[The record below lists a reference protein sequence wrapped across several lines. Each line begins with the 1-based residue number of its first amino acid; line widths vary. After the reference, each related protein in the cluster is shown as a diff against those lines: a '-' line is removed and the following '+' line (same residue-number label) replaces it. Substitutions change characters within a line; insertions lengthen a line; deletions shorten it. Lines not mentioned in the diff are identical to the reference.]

1 MRIATI
7 MITFAALAACQDKPA
22 TNGSERSSA
31 AGEVLGGEVTDDM
44 LPLDTLQSTS
54 PADPRA
60 GVPDAA
66 GESDSATIA
75 SEPNPGL
82 LPSPDVSGEPQ
93 ARQPAGSD
101 AKAEPPS
108 E

>member
-1 MRIATI
+1 MRLALIVTVL
-7 MITFAALAACQDKPA
+7 AALAACQDKPA

-44 LPLDTLQSTS
+44 LPLDTVQSTS

-60 GVPDAA
+60 GLPDTAEGDGPGDTSSGRNPDA
-66 GESDSATIA
+66 
-75 SEPNPGL
+75 
-82 LPSPDVSGEPQ
+82 LPSPEVGGELDEG
-93 ARQPAGSD
+93 QPAGSD
-101 AKAEPPS
+101 ATAEPPS

>member
-1 MRIATI
+1 MRLASIVIAL
-7 MITFAALAACQDKPA
+7 AALAACQDKPA
-22 TNGSERSSA
+22 TNGTERSSA
-31 AGEVLGGEVTDDM
+31 AGQVLGGEVTDDM
-44 LPLDTLQSTS
+44 LPLDTVQSTS

-66 GESDSATIA
+66 GESDSATTA
-75 SEPNPGL
+75 PEPNPGP

-93 ARQPAGSD
+93 GRQPAGSD
-101 AKAEPPS
+101 ATPEPPS